1 MPRPSFRKRR
11 QQLGISGLLVFL
23 IATLGAAGATGATA
37 AAGTAG
43 AGARPAA
50 MQSQERPQQ
59 QPLPTAT
66 AWVPDGAWTAI
77 HAPGKNPLW
86 TGGPGHNAPV
96 CGEAGTT
103 VGQKGTTPA
112 LCGVHGVPDGQG
124 DWLLWAVGENGML
137 ARYSG
142 GSWQKVDDLAPAR
155 TSPRTYHLHD
165 VQVLS
170 PTEVW
175 AVGWVEG
182 DSSCISEDGVCG
194 AVLRYDGQRWQAQ
207 ERSRMGIS
215 GCMARLNAIDMATD
229 AQGTFGWVVGDR
241 QCGNGGALYLK
252 YDGSAWKWVRVPQ
265 ASRDLHDV
273 RIVNRGDV
281 WAMGEF
287 GIESHFFEPIASP
300 AWSVLGKSGADDLFA
315 VDLVDATFGWD
326 GGVNGRLNRY
336 IGACHD
342 DDPGTQCWFDNQ
354 ASPVQDQQG
363 NKLTQEVYAIDLLSR
378 SQGWLV
384 GERDGRRSF
393 IAHFFQQKRWKT
405 LAVADD
411 PGASLYGLFAPTL
424 DWAVAVGDEGS
435 IVAYR
440 AAPSPTATA
449 SVPPTATASATVG
462 ATRTAA
468 SATPTATLTPPPS
481 ATAEGGAT
489 LSPSPTATTPA
500 TVPPPPTATGAPSPE
515 TTAAAGRLWLPL
527 LFRTRPRS
535 R

>member
-1 MPRPSFRKRR
+1 MPRPAKPTRLPR
-11 QQLGISGLLVFL
+11 LGVAGLAILL
-23 IATLGAAGATGATA
+23 AAAIPAAGATWVGATWVGATGVGATGA
-37 AAGTAG
+37 AAI
-43 AGARPAA
+43 RR
-50 MQSQERPQQ
+50 QE
-59 QPLPTAT
+59 PLPTAT
-66 AWVPDGAWTAI
+66 PWVPAGSWTAL

-96 CGEAGTT
+96 CGETGST
-103 VGQKGTTPA
+103 VGPRNSTPA
-112 LCGVHGVPDGQG
+112 LCGVHGLRDDKG
-124 DWLLWAVGENGML
+124 DWLLWAVGEHGML
-137 ARYSG
+137 ARYQG
-142 GSWQKVDDLAPAR
+142 GSWQKVDDLSPAR

-241 QCGNGGALYLK
+241 QCGNGGALYLR

-273 RIVNRGDV
+273 RIVHRGDV

-287 GIESHFFEPIASP
+287 GIESHFFEPVASP

-326 GGVNGRLNRY
+326 GGANGRLNRY
-336 IGACHD
+336 IGSCHD

-354 ASPVQDQQG
+354 ASPVQNQQG

-378 SQGWLV
+378 TQGWLV
-384 GERDGRRSF
+384 GEQDSRRSF
-393 IAHFFQQKRWKT
+393 IAHFYEQKRWKT

-411 PGASLYGLFAPTL
+411 PGESLYGLFAPVI

-435 IVAYR
+435 IVEYR
-440 AAPSPTATA
+440 AAPPTATTTTPSPTAGASPGSPTRSPTPSATATATVEPTATA
-449 SVPPTATASATVG
+449 DTG
-462 ATRTAA
+462 ATISPSP
-468 SATPTATLTPPPS
+468 SATPQ
-481 ATAEGGAT
+481 
-489 LSPSPTATTPA
+489 ATT
-500 TVPPPPTATGAPSPE
+500 PPPTATGTSSPSP
-515 TTAAAGRLWLPL
+515 TAAADRLWLPL
-527 LFRTRPRS
+527 LFRTRPRP

>member
-1 MPRPSFRKRR
+1 MPRPAKPTRLPR
-11 QQLGISGLLVFL
+11 LGVAGLAILL
-23 IATLGAAGATGATA
+23 AAAIPAAGATWVGATGVDATGVGASGA
-37 AAGTAG
+37 AAI
-43 AGARPAA
+43 RR
-50 MQSQERPQQ
+50 QE
-59 QPLPTAT
+59 PLPTAT
-66 AWVPDGAWTAI
+66 PWVPAGSWTAL

-96 CGEAGTT
+96 CGETGST
-103 VGQKGTTPA
+103 VGPRNSTPA
-112 LCGVHGVPDGQG
+112 LCGVHGLRDDKG
-124 DWLLWAVGENGML
+124 DWLLWAVGEHGML
-137 ARYSG
+137 ARYQG
-142 GSWQKVDDLAPAR
+142 GSWQKVDDLSPAR

-241 QCGNGGALYLK
+241 QCGNGGALYLR

-273 RIVNRGDV
+273 RIVHRGDV

-287 GIESHFFEPIASP
+287 GIESHFFEPVANP

-326 GGVNGRLNRY
+326 GGANGRLNRY
-336 IGACHD
+336 IGSCHD

-354 ASPVQDQQG
+354 ASPVQNQQG

-378 SQGWLV
+378 TQGWLV
-384 GERDGRRSF
+384 GEQDSRRSF
-393 IAHFFQQKRWKT
+393 IAHFYEQKRWKT

-411 PGASLYGLFAPTL
+411 PGESLYGLFAPVI

-435 IVAYR
+435 IVEYR
-440 AAPSPTATA
+440 AA
-449 SVPPTATASATVG
+449 PPTATATTPS
-462 ATRTAA
+462 
-468 SATPTATLTPPPS
+468 PTAGASPGSPTRSPTPS
-481 ATAEGGAT
+481 ATATATVEPTATADPGAT
-489 LSPSPTATTPA
+489 ISPSPSATPQATTPQA
-500 TVPPPPTATGAPSPE
+500 TTPPPTATGTSSPSP
-515 TTAAAGRLWLPL
+515 TAAADRLWLPL
-527 LFRTRPRS
+527 LFRTRPRA